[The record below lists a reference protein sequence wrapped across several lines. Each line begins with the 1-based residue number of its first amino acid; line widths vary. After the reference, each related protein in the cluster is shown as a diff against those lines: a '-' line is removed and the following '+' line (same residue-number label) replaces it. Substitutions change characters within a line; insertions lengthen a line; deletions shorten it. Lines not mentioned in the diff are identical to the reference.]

1 MTDNAHTTDVAVDMD
16 NVHRLMARA
25 FTALRIFTGLVWI
38 SNALAKIFDVGNY
51 DWGFFSFNLI
61 TLGAARGIATDASA
75 KTYIAPL
82 GALYRDVVLPH
93 WGFFG
98 AFLTAAEF
106 AIGLGLLFG
115 VATRLAAVGGLLL
128 LTPIWVMLWDRGQYL
143 WTYPAEDLFPLLLLA
158 IVPAGR
164 VLGFDKRLATRFHGR
179 WPF

>member
-1 MTDNAHTTDVAVDMD
+1 MTDNAPTTDAAADVN
-16 NVHRLMARA
+16 NVHRLMAGA
-25 FTALRIFTGLVWI
+25 FAALRIFTGLVWI

-75 KTYIAPL
+75 KTDIAPL
-82 GALYRDVVLPH
+82 GALYRDFVLPH

-98 AFLTAAEF
+98 AFLTAAEL
-106 AIGLGLLFG
+106 AVGLGLLFG

-143 WTYPAEDLFPLLLLA
+143 WTYPAEDLFPLVLLA

-164 VLGFDKRLATRFHGR
+164 VVGLDKHLATRFHGR